1 MSFIFKLQNPFF
13 SNCILFP
20 IFINSFNWHINI
32 NRTRI
37 YLIRNFQIWQIPIF
51 SLLFSKNC
59 SKIHKSHRL
68 FRNSVSMNVL
78 PAFQVLIN
86 SLFYNIFVSFIFN
99 FYIINNCF
107 KSCVSAVITPVS
119 VQHSNFSFRRISFFL
134 IFKIFLNKQ
143 QVIHSHRQFQ
153 FIFKT
158 FDFLF
163 CFFSKSFINNNI
175 IRIFS
180 FNIFT

>member
-20 IFINSFNWHINI
+20 IFINSFNWYINI
-32 NRTRI
+32 NRTGI

-78 PAFQVLIN
+78 PAIQIFIN
-86 SLFYNIFVSFIFN
+86 SLFNNILISLIFN
-99 FYIINNCF
+99 FYIVNNCF
-107 KSCVSAVITPVS
+107 KSCVPTVITPVS

-143 QVIHSHRQFQ
+143 QVIHSH
-153 FIFKT
+153 
-158 FDFLF
+158 
-163 CFFSKSFINNNI
+163 C
-175 IRIFS
+175 
-180 FNIFT
+180 